1 MNNIDE
7 NFKFEANRSNLKISF
22 ERISFIFFI
31 FFIITIIFT
40 SKTIYLGFKKTNQT
54 QTVKEKE
61 KYRASIMDRNGNI
74 IAKTVRVTNLG
85 INPNQLINKE
95 KLLISLKLIF
105 PDKNFEKEINGKK
118 FFYVKK
124 KISPAKLEKIKLL
137 GEKSF
142 KEEENIARV
151 YPNGN
156 LFSHIL
162 GQIDTDNNGVSG
174 IEKSF
179 DYELTTSNKPLKLS
193 LDTEIQYLIREE
205 LIKFQEI
212 FNSYGS
218 TAILMNINNGEILS
232 MVSLPDFDLNKRED
246 ISDKKFINRSTK
258 GVYEL
263 GSVLKHLHWPLGFNK
278 MLSKKIPFLK
288 IYQKK

>member
-7 NFKFEANRSNLKISF
+7 NFKFEANKSNLKISF

-54 QTVKEKE
+54 QTLKEKE

-124 KISPAKLEKIKLL
+124 KYLQQ
-137 GEKSF
+137 
-142 KEEENIARV
+142 
-151 YPNGN
+151 N
-156 LFSHIL
+156 L
-162 GQIDTDNNGVSG
+162 
-174 IEKSF
+174 
-179 DYELTTSNKPLKLS
+179 
-193 LDTEIQYLIREE
+193 
-205 LIKFQEI
+205 
-212 FNSYGS
+212 
-218 TAILMNINNGEILS
+218 
-232 MVSLPDFDLNKRED
+232 
-246 ISDKKFINRSTK
+246 KK
-258 GVYEL
+258 
-263 GSVLKHLHWPLGFNK
+263 
-278 MLSKKIPFLK
+278 
-288 IYQKK
+288 

>member
-40 SKTIYLGFKKTNQT
+40 SKTIYLGFKKPNQP

-105 PDKNFEKEINGKK
+105 PDKNFEKEINGKS
-118 FFYVKK
+118 FFMSKRK
-124 KISPAKLEKIKLL
+124 
-137 GEKSF
+137 
-142 KEEENIARV
+142 
-151 YPNGN
+151 
-156 LFSHIL
+156 
-162 GQIDTDNNGVSG
+162 
-174 IEKSF
+174 
-179 DYELTTSNKPLKLS
+179 
-193 LDTEIQYLIREE
+193 YLH
-205 LIKFQEI
+205 Q
-212 FNSYGS
+212 N
-218 TAILMNINNGEILS
+218 
-232 MVSLPDFDLNKRED
+232 
-246 ISDKKFINRSTK
+246 
-258 GVYEL
+258 
-263 GSVLKHLHWPLGFNK
+263 
-278 MLSKKIPFLK
+278 
-288 IYQKK
+288 